1 MTTPV
6 PGTEM
11 RRQIIAATVAVSL
24 LLTAAAC
31 KKSDNSNASRQG
43 SGVSAKGGAAGSSDS
58 LVIRTTDGTMNLG
71 LARDTIFMGLTD
83 SVLTLARED
92 MARDTQ
98 ETGSA
103 IAGTIERFVKKKVS
117 SALGTRLTYPVTDI
131 DSASYRN
138 GSIKFAYRERRRMA
152 FEDVSQNGHKALA
165 SFSPE
170 DAQRFVATVNS
181 AIHSRRGNQR

>member
-1 MTTPV
+1 
-6 PGTEM
+6 M

-31 KKSDNSNASRQG
+31 KKSDNSNALHQR
-43 SGVSAKGGAAGSSDS
+43 SGMSANTNGAAESSDS

-83 SVLTLARED
+83 SVLALARED

-152 FEDVSQNGHKALA
+152 CEDVSQNGHKALA

>member
-1 MTTPV
+1 
-6 PGTEM
+6 M
-11 RRQIIAATVAVSL
+11 RRQIIVAAVAASL
-24 LLTAAAC
+24 LLMAAAC
-31 KKSDNSNASRQG
+31 KKSDNSNALHQG
-43 SGVSAKGGAAGSSDS
+43 SGMSANASGAAGSSDS

-71 LARDTIFMGLTD
+71 LVRDTIFMGLTD

-131 DSASYRN
+131 DSASYSN

-181 AIHSRRGNQR
+181 AIHSRRGNRR